1 MSQNYSKKNEKNLEK
16 PPLYQLPVAEEKY
29 SNIKIYDSQPI
40 SYKGSPFGDRKEN
53 RRKVGKGDGILMNT
67 LNQNAE
73 NSEYSEHSENLYK
86 IKIND
91 KSNYNKNYK
100 KMKTQPNMQPK
111 LNFNKNN
118 INYNKDNNQIREPN
132 YPKLEENYNINNSPP
147 QYNNNIPK
155 YNQIQQEDNYS
166 DIKDQSFPQNN
177 NNIEIPNPYPEFTD
191 TLNQNRVQHKIHN
204 RQKNTDENYSK
215 KREDPRDTNKK
226 KKHKSRKIKVEIAKT
241 EPNYKYLDE
250 YENGL
255 KYLNESYNYNKSN
268 DSLSN
273 VSFSNKNI
281 DTNRNKSF
289 MAGQID
295 PKIYQ
300 QFKLIKEIENNK
312 KIKDLERQKEKLKR
326 ENKKLNKNF
335 STFEKE
341 REKFENEKRLFL
353 ESKNRVINDTRK
365 NEERLH
371 KLENEL
377 QNKYMQKK
385 NEIQE
390 MKNKLKDE
398 QDNLENERKNMH
410 NTFQTKLDEL
420 ENNFKIKEETQ
431 NYNINLNIDRTK
443 KEQENLRQKE
453 QEINNLKNL
462 YKERENNLN
471 MKENELK
478 NKERDLQNKEYDLNN
493 KYQDLLQKE
502 KKLINERE
510 KFLNN
515 NEESQKDY
523 NIKSQELRNKEEQ
536 LLNKENQLMS
546 KEMQLRNKENEIKNK
561 QNMINSQENELNN
574 RQNQLNDR
582 QNELNNKQNKLFSK
596 QNEINDKEKQLDL
609 LNKEIQDKQNKIIEL
624 NNQYNDMISNMNSPS
639 KQNPNNNL
647 VPQNIEFDNNIMNQ
661 PQEMSK
667 DTRPSITVKK
677 IQRLNPNRNQNDDNI
692 NNKDVN
698 IAETFGPIKESNI
711 SNSKSHYSDVQDND
725 NYPENQQNDIQDNDN
740 YPENH
745 LNDIQDNDNFPENHL
760 HDIQDNDTYPEN
772 NGEDDFIVTNMNN
785 NMNNFNNN
793 TKNNNF
799 NSSKNQSVNQSMNS
813 MNKNINNDLNNNNMN
828 NMNNEINNKMN
839 NLGNNINN
847 NIPPQNQFMDDE
859 EYYGE
864 IPNDLDKQSGNNN
877 NKNLYNNP
885 NNNRNQE
892 EFGDIVDDFDNYIN
906 NQSNSQQL
914 PENSQENENK
924 SLKDSN
930 IQDQNM
936 EMNNMN
942 LPIDGELPGGNE
954 QNNFS
959 KEQENTEMYNFG
971 EENNNENGNEMGGE
985 RFQNNL
991 LGNNLPNLP
1000 GSNLVNSNKNVN
1012 NQNQGQPEENF
1023 SLDLSSK
1030 NNNIPSDFLEN
1041 NTNKQNNDFNL
1052 NNSIHSN
1059 QNQLQNKNQNQKD
1072 IKASGNSNLN
1082 NNFINNLE
1090 SGEIDLKDLHQDDF
1104 DANGS
1109 NNNNINNSNENNDF
1123 NNENNLNNENQVDND
1138 KENEI
1143 NEIIEELY
1151 IEEYNPSLGMT
1162 KIDNPNY
1169 MNAIVQ
1175 CFAHIPCITDKII
1188 NLHCDDNFKNE
1199 LPNLKLSKAYRN
1211 LLINVF
1217 FPEKVY
1223 NMNRQS
1229 YNPSKFR
1236 NILYQLNPLFQ
1247 NNENVELKEFLNY
1260 MILKLHDELN
1270 TKKNSSN
1277 ANENIEQKISLKSEN
1292 DALVDFLQN
1301 FTTKNNSLISKNL
1314 YGLIKYQ
1321 FYCHQCS
1328 KSFYDFQCYSF
1339 LHFNLEKVIDYK
1351 QNKYHK
1357 DDIEINIFDCLDYYQ
1372 KPETLRGD
1380 NGLFCPSCQQ
1390 QTESTSI
1397 RNVYSTKNVLIFILD
1412 RNIENN
1418 FNNCS
1423 IEFKE
1428 TINLRDY
1435 VQYMKEGQKIRE
1447 KFYLGGVVNYVGDNY
1462 GNETYNAFIKMGKN
1476 NDWYCYDDE
1485 NVYPVSFQD
1494 IKNNGYPIVLFY
1506 IKLTQK

>member
-1 MSQNYSKKNEKNLEK
+1 MSQNYSNKNEKNYEES
-16 PPLYQLPVAEEKY
+16 PLYQLPIAEEKY
-29 SNIKIYDSQPI
+29 SNLKIYDSQPI
-40 SYKGSPFGDRKEN
+40 NYKGSPFGERKEI
-53 RRKVGKGDGILMNT
+53 RRKVGKEDGTLMNT
-67 LNQNAE
+67 LNQNDE
-73 NSEYSEHSENLYK
+73 NPEYSEHSENLYK
-86 IKIND
+86 NKTND

-100 KMKTQPNMQPK
+100 KMKTQPNIKPK
-111 LNFNKNN
+111 LNFNKNKV
-118 INYNKDNNQIREPN
+118 NYNNDNNLLKEPN
-132 YPKLEENYNINNSPP
+132 YPKFEENYDINNNPPP
-147 QYNNNIPK
+147 QYNNNIPN
-155 YNQIQQEDNYS
+155 YSQIQQEDNYS

-177 NNIEIPNPYPEFTD
+177 DNIEIPNPYPEFTD
-191 TLNQNRVQHKIHN
+191 TLNHNRVEHKIHN
-204 RQKNTDENYSK
+204 RQKNIDENYSK

-255 KYLNESYNYNKSN
+255 KYLNESYNYNKSKDN
-268 DSLSN
+268 LSN

-281 DTNRNKSF
+281 DTNKNKSF
-289 MAGQID
+289 MTDQID
-295 PKIYQ
+295 PNILN
-300 QFKLIKEIENNK
+300 QFRLIKEIENNK
-312 KIKDLERQKEKLKR
+312 KIKDLERQKEKLSR
-326 ENKKLNKNF
+326 ENKKLNKNL
-335 STFEKE
+335 SSFEKE
-341 REKFENEKRLFL
+341 KEKFENEKRLFL
-353 ESKNRVINDTRK
+353 ESKNRVIDDTRK
-365 NEERLH
+365 NEERLL

-377 QNKYMQKK
+377 QDKYMQKK

-390 MKNKLKDE
+390 MKNKLRDE

-431 NYNINLNIDRTK
+431 NYNINLNIDRAK
-443 KEQENLRQKE
+443 KEQENLRKKE
-453 QEINNLKNL
+453 EEINNLKNL

-502 KKLINERE
+502 KKLMNERE
-510 KFLNN
+510 RFLNN

-536 LLNKENQLMS
+536 LLNKENQLMD
-546 KEMQLRNKENEIKNK
+546 KEMQLKNKENEIKNK

-624 NNQYNDMISNMNSPS
+624 NNQYNDIVSNMNSPS
-639 KQNPNNNL
+639 KQSPNNYL
-647 VPQNIEFDNNIMNQ
+647 VPQNIEFDNNLITK
-661 PQEMSK
+661 PQETPK
-667 DTRPSITVKK
+667 DDRPSITVKK
-677 IQRLNPNRNQNDDNI
+677 IQRLNPNKNQNNDKI
-692 NNKDVN
+692 NNNDVN
-698 IAETFGPIKESNI
+698 IVETFGPIKESNI

-725 NYPENQQNDIQDNDN
+725 NYPENQLNDIQDNDE

-760 HDIQDNDTYPEN
+760 HDIQDNDVYPEN
-772 NGEDDFIVTNMNN
+772 NGEDDFIVTDMNNNIN
-785 NMNNFNNN
+785 NMNNDAN
-793 TKNNNF
+793 NNNF
-799 NSSKNQSVNQSMNS
+799 NSNKNQSVNQNMNS
-813 MNKNINNDLNNNNMN
+813 MNKNFNNDLNDKNINNL
-828 NMNNEINNKMN
+828 NNKMN
-839 NLGNNINN
+839 NMDNNIYN

-859 EYYGE
+859 EFYGE
-864 IPNDLDKQSGNNN
+864 SPNDMDKQQDNNINNN
-877 NKNLYNNP
+877 LNNNP
-885 NNNRNQE
+885 NNNKSQE
-892 EFGDIVDDFDNYIN
+892 EFGDIGDDFDNYIN

-914 PENSQENENK
+914 PENFHEKENK
-924 SLKDSN
+924 SFKDSN

-936 EMNNMN
+936 EMNNMD
-942 LPIDGELPGGNE
+942 LPMDGELPEGN
-954 QNNFS
+954 QQKDFS
-959 KEQENTEMYNFG
+959 REEEQENTEMYNFG
-971 EENNNENGNEMGGE
+971 EENNNENEMEGG
-985 RFQNNL
+985 RFQDNFPGNDLPEKNL
-991 LGNNLPNLP
+991 PKEPGNNLI
-1000 GSNLVNSNKNVN
+1000 NSNNNLN

-1030 NNNIPSDFLEN
+1030 NNNMPSDFLEN
-1041 NTNKQNNDFNL
+1041 NTNKQNNDFNM
-1052 NNSIHSN
+1052 NNIIHSN
-1059 QNQLQNKNQNQKD
+1059 QNQQD
-1072 IKASGNSNLN
+1072 IKASANSNLN

-1109 NNNNINNSNENNDF
+1109 NNNNIIN
-1123 NNENNLNNENQVDND
+1123 NNENNLNNENQMDND

-1143 NEIIEELY
+1143 NEITEELY

-1162 KIDNPNY
+1162 KVDNPNY

-1188 NLHCDDNFKNE
+1188 NLHFDENFKNE

-1236 NILYQLNPLFQ
+1236 NTLYQLNPLFQ

-1270 TKKNSSN
+1270 TKKNN
-1277 ANENIEQKISLKSEN
+1277 ANTNDNIDQKVSLKSEN

-1328 KSFYDFQCYSF
+1328 KSFFDFQCYSY
-1339 LHFNLEKVIDYK
+1339 LHFNLEKVIEYK

-1357 DDIEINIFDCLDYYQ
+1357 DDVEINLFDCLDYYQ
-1372 KPETLRGD
+1372 KPEALRGD

-1397 RNVYSTKNVLIFILD
+1397 RNIYSTKNVLIFILD

-1435 VQYMKEGQKIRE
+1435 VQYMKEGKKIRE
-1447 KFYLGGVVNYVGDNY
+1447 KFYLGGVVNFVGDNY

-1494 IKNNGYPIVLFY
+1494 IKNNGYPTVLFY